1 MSHYGG
7 FKTGKK
13 HSTYRSLT
21 PEEQS
26 EFASYTKVA
35 GLRNPF
41 DSLFSKYWKLKLNHK
56 GRKDGELAV
65 QLSRENWSFNRFIAA
80 CETSG
85 ALQSF
90 MRAECK
96 TLQYMDAFIRFES
109 IQSDWAELCRDQ
121 GWRHETIPLINP
133 TNKPAE
139 SNYQEH
145 CDQAT
150 IDIVREHCRDYLNKY
165 NYDF

>member
-7 FKTGKK
+7 IKRGKK
-13 HSTYRSLT
+13 HSTHRSLT

-26 EFASYTKVA
+26 EFASYIQVA

-41 DSLFSKYWKLKLNHK
+41 DSFFSKYWKLKVNHK
-56 GRKDGELAV
+56 DRKDGELAV
-65 QLSRENWSFNRFIAA
+65 QLRRENWSFNRFMAE

-90 MRAECK
+90 MRAERT

-109 IQSDWAELCRDQ
+109 MQTDWADLCREK
-121 GWRHETIPLINP
+121 GWKHETIPVINS
-133 TNKPAE
+133 TNKPEE
-139 SNYQEH
+139 SNYRAH

-150 IDIVREHCRDYLNKY
+150 IDLVCEHCSDYLKKY